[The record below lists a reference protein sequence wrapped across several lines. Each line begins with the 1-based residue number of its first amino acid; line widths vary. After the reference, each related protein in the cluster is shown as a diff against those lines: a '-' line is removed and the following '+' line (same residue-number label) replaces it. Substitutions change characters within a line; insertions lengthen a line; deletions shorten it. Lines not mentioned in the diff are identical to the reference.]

1 MKNRLIVGLGVVV
14 NALTGIVIG
23 QALPRPVA
31 EAQMPMPGF
40 RECISASLW
49 HHDGAAMGS
58 PSFRPRTVTVPRGWV
73 PVGGGGVGGGN
84 NAQFAVVLCR

>member
-14 NALTGIVIG
+14 VALTGIVIG

-40 RECISASLW
+40 RECMSASLW
-49 HHDGAAMGS
+49 HHDGASLG
-58 PSFRPRTVTVPRGWV
+58 PGVPVRTVAVPPGWV
-73 PVGGGGVGGGN
+73 PIGGGGVGGGN